1 MARHIANR
9 EGKVLL
15 EMDREE
21 LEAAIRALSSEG
33 KAGLAGMLAGMLL
46 PSASPEGLHQGHLL
60 DGSKQEQD
68 NRWIAVIL
76 HETEVREA
84 CKAEG
89 IAFDSLDMDG
99 VVERYTDALLDN
111 GGWYDMLRMIVADEG
126 EHDPAIAED
135 RVQSESERAS
145 QDGDA

>member
-9 EGKVLL
+9 EGKVLI
-15 EMDREE
+15 EMDTEE
-21 LEAAIRALSSEG
+21 LASVIRVLSREG
-33 KAGLAGMLAGMLL
+33 KVGLAGMLAGMLL
-46 PSASPEGLHQGHLL
+46 PNASPEGLHQGHLL

-68 NRWIAVIL
+68 RRWIAVIL

-89 IAFDSLDMDG
+89 IAFDTLDTDE

-126 EHDPAIAED
+126 EYDASIQQD
-135 RVQSESERAS
+135 RMQSDAERAP
-145 QDGDA
+145 QEGDV

>member
-1 MARHIANR
+1 MARHIANL

-15 EMDREE
+15 EMDTEE
-21 LEAAIRALSSEG
+21 LESVIRALSREG
-33 KAGLAGMLAGMLL
+33 KVGLAGMLL
-46 PSASPEGLHQGHLL
+46 PSASPERLHQGHLL

-68 NRWIAVIL
+68 RRWIAVIL

-89 IAFDSLDMDG
+89 IAFDTLETDA

-126 EHDPAIAED
+126 EYDAGIQED
-135 RVQSESERAS
+135 RMQSDGERAP
-145 QDGDA
+145 QEGDV

>member
-15 EMDREE
+15 EMDTEE
-21 LEAAIRALSSEG
+21 LESVIRALSREG
-33 KAGLAGMLAGMLL
+33 KAGPAGMLL
-46 PSASPEGLHQGHLL
+46 PSASPEGLYQGHLL

-68 NRWIAVIL
+68 RRWIAVIL

-89 IAFDSLDMDG
+89 IAFDTLDTDA

-126 EHDPAIAED
+126 EYDVSIEEL
-135 RVQSESERAS
+135 RMQSEGERAP
-145 QDGDA
+145 QEGDV